1 MCFPGTFPP
10 SSHLETLQFTLK
22 QIDQTRLTEDF
33 PSNRNDAVIL

>member
-33 PSNRNDAVIL
+33 PSNLNDAVIL